1 MDRNLINI
9 SQIESFYKMLFYKK
23 GITDN
28 IFVGNLPITIATTMT
43 NMMLI
48 DCSVGINDL
57 HSHGFGSVNVF
68 LYAKP
73 IGANMEKD
81 IKTLNAMENALSAA
95 LDANTSLN
103 YSVDINWH
111 DCGYDTNRNLHYD
124 VVNIKT
130 TIK

>member
-9 SQIESFYKMLFYKK
+9 SQVERFYKMLFYKK

-57 HSHGFGSVNVF
+57 HSHGFCSVNVF

-95 LDANTSLN
+95 LDTNTSLN

-111 DCGYDTNRNLHYD
+111 DCGYDANRNLHYD

>member
-9 SQIESFYKMLFYKK
+9 SQVERFYKMLFYKK

-28 IFVGNLPITIATTMT
+28 IFVGNLPSTLSTTMT

-48 DCSVGINDL
+48 DCSVGISDL
-57 HSHGFGSVNVF
+57 HSHGSGSVNVY
-68 LYAKP
+68 LYTRP

-81 IKTLNAMENALSAA
+81 IKTLNAMENALSST
-95 LDANTSLN
+95 LDNNASPN

>member
-9 SQIESFYKMLFYKK
+9 SQVERFYKMLFYKK

-57 HSHGFGSVNVF
+57 HSHGLGSVNVF